1 MDIHSKFSKTCFI
14 LQEAFQASGIQQ
26 VMVKDVLIHPSAF
39 FQRQS
44 STTDIFIPLSGE
56 YPVNPIDEESSP

>member
-1 MDIHSKFSKTCFI
+1 M
-14 LQEAFQASGIQQ
+14 
-26 VMVKDVLIHPSAF
+26 KDVLIHPSAF

-44 STTDIFIPLSGE
+44 SPTDIFITLSGE

>member
-1 MDIHSKFSKTCFI
+1 MDIYSKFSKICFI
-14 LQEAFQASGIQQ
+14 LQDTLQVSGIQK
-26 VMVKDVLIHPSAF
+26 VPVKDVLIHPSAF